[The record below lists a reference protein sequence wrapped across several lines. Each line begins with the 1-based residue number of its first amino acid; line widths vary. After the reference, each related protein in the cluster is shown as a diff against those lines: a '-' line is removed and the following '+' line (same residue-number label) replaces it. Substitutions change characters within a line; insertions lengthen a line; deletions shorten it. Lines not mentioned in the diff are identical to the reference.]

1 MITFREVKVKVEETY
16 KDKTPGFRYG
26 VIMFYSLLSAALVGV
41 IEQLVQIENMNGIT
55 KADRN
60 ALILWMQR
68 EVRKPVL
75 VKFGFT
81 DDEIDED
88 ILESRIL
95 ASGRELTEQ

>member
-1 MITFREVKVKVEETY
+1 
-16 KDKTPGFRYG
+16 
-26 VIMFYSLLSAALVGV
+26 MFYSLLSAALVGV
-41 IEQLVQIENMNGIT
+41 IEQLMQIESMNGIT

-68 EVRKPVL
+68 EVQKPVL